1 MQQFRELLP
10 TLEPL
15 AQKVYD
21 LLRNAIQQQG
31 IYVTAMEYRVKTEK
45 SLAGKLERKGAKYGS
60 ITDITDLVGVRIIT
74 RRSFHSAR

>member
-21 LLRNAIQQQG
+21 LLRNAIQQPLWNT
-31 IYVTAMEYRVKTEK
+31 V
-45 SLAGKLERKGAKYGS
+45 
-60 ITDITDLVGVRIIT
+60 
-74 RRSFHSAR
+74 